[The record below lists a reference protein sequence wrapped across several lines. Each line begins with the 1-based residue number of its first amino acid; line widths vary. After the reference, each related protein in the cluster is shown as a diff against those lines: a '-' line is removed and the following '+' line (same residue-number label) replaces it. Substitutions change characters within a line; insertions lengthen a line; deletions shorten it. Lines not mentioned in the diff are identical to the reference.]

1 MRVGIGTQG
10 LWMSTDRRRTMT
22 ITEADRFEMHLE
34 LRKFLA
40 DKVAETLMEHLPP
53 SGWGDVARRSDIDHL
68 RDQFADLKATT
79 CGLAAGM
86 WALGS
91 LTAAGFI
98 GLFTVIA
105 TKF

>member
-1 MRVGIGTQG
+1 MP
-10 LWMSTDRRRTMT
+10 

-34 LRKFLA
+34 FRKFLG

-53 SGWGDVARRSDIDHL
+53 LGWADVARRSDIDHL
-68 RDQFADLKATT
+68 GDQFADLKATT
-79 CGLAAGM
+79 RSLAAGM

-91 LTAAGFI
+91 LMSAGFI
-98 GLFTVIA
+98 GLFTLIA